1 MDRLA
6 PTGDS
11 LTTLKD
17 KILLTAFNLNL
28 MYPKFI
34 ISLPRCQPL
43 ILTENLPQEKRTISS
58 KLSMHAYHIT
68 CIALLYKKIK
78 KGLTSRPQSVKLV
91 IN

>member
-28 MYPKFI
+28 MYTKFI

-43 ILTENLPQEKRTISS
+43 ILAENLPQEKRTISF
-58 KLSMHAYHIT
+58 KLSIRALYSNRKTHA
-68 CIALLYKKIK
+68 IK
-78 KGLTSRPQSVKLV
+78 KLSKKD
-91 IN
+91 